1 MRPAA
6 KPILIGSEI
15 YRGSS
20 YGPRHPLAIPRV
32 SSTLDLIASLGWRD
46 PARTW
51 QSPMAS
57 DAELARFHHPDYIA
71 ALRRA
76 EQTQA
81 VPEADR
87 RRYQIGCNGNPI
99 FKEMFRRPA
108 TAAGASLMAADWL
121 SAHDGAVHSPAG
133 GTHHGRP
140 DRASGFCYFNDPV
153 LGMLRLLDRG
163 IARILYV
170 DLDAHHADGVEAAF
184 ADDSRV
190 LVCSL
195 HEAGRWPYSGTED
208 TAFARNFPVP
218 AGFNDSELDFLLD
231 HALLPLGERF
241 RPEVLV
247 LQCGADALAED
258 PMSRLELSNG
268 ALWRAMAGLLPLAP
282 RTLVL
287 GGGGYNPWAVARC
300 WAGLWALLDGHP
312 IPDRLPDA
320 AEAVLRGLEWHH
332 SHARN
337 PPERW
342 FTTLADPPN
351 AGPVRPAIADLAA
364 RAAASAI
371 P

>member
-1 MRPAA
+1 MSAAA

-32 SSTLDLIASLGWRD
+32 SSTLDLIAALGWLD
-46 PARTW
+46 PARYW
-51 QSPMAS
+51 ESPMAS
-57 DAELARFHHPDYIA
+57 DGELARFHHPDYIA

-76 EQTQA
+76 EASQR
-81 VPEADR
+81 VPAEDR
-87 RRYQIGCNGNPI
+87 LRYQIGCNGNPI

-108 TAAGASLMAADWL
+108 TAVGASLMAADWL
-121 SAHDGAVHSPAG
+121 AVHDGAVHSPAG

-184 ADDSRV
+184 AGDARV
-190 LVCSL
+190 RVCSL

-208 TAFARNFPVP
+208 VGLARNFPVP
-218 AGFNDSELDFLLD
+218 AGFNDSELDFLVD
-231 HALLPLGERF
+231 QALLPLGQRF
-241 RPEVLV
+241 RPQILV
-247 LQCGADALAED
+247 LQCGADGLAED

-268 ALWRAMAGLLPLAP
+268 ALWRAAAKLLALAP
-282 RTLVL
+282 RALLL

-300 WAGLWALLDGHP
+300 WAGLWALLDGRD
-312 IPDRLPDA
+312 IPDRLPA
-320 AEAVLRGLEWHH
+320 PAEAVLRRLEWQH
-332 SHARN
+332 SRGRN

-351 AGPVRPAIADLAA
+351 PGPVRPEVADLAE
-364 RAAASAI
+364 RATASAI

>member
-1 MRPAA
+1 MGAPR
-6 KPILIGSEI
+6 PILIGSEI

-32 SSTLDLIASLGWRD
+32 SSTLDLIAALGWLD
-46 PARTW
+46 PARYW
-51 QSPMAS
+51 ESPMAREE
-57 DAELARFHHPDYIA
+57 ELARFHDQDYIT

-76 EQTQA
+76 EATQS
-81 VPEADR
+81 VPEEDR

-121 SAHDGAVHSPAG
+121 AAHDGAVHSPAG

-163 IARILYV
+163 VGRILYV

-184 ADDSRV
+184 ARDERV

-195 HEAGRWPYSGTED
+195 HEAGRWPYTGTAD
-208 TAFARNFPVP
+208 TAHARNFPVP
-218 AGFNDSELDFLLD
+218 PGFNDSELDFLIER
-231 HALLPLGERF
+231 AVLPLAERF
-241 RPEVLV
+241 RAQLLV
-247 LQCGADALAED
+247 LQCGADGLAED

-268 ALWRAMAGLLPLAP
+268 AIWRAAARLLPLSA

-300 WAGLWALLDGHP
+300 WTGLWALLDGRD
-312 IPDRLPDA
+312 IPDRLPAA
-320 AEAVLRGLEWHH
+320 AEAVLRGLAWQH
-332 SHARN
+332 SRGRN

-351 AGPVRPAIADLAA
+351 PGPVRPEITDLAA
-364 RAAASAI
+364 HATASAI

>member
-1 MRPAA
+1 MRMGTA
-6 KPILIGSEI
+6 PILIGSEI

-32 SSTLDLIASLGWRD
+32 SSTLDLIAALGWRD
-46 PARTW
+46 PARYCE
-51 QSPMAS
+51 SPMAS
-57 DAELARFHHPDYIA
+57 DGELARFHRADYIA

-76 EQTQA
+76 EAAQR
-81 VPEADR
+81 VPEEDR

-121 SAHDGAVHSPAG
+121 STHDGAVHSPAG

-163 IARILYV
+163 VARILYV

-184 ADDSRV
+184 AGDERV

-195 HEAGRWPYSGTED
+195 HEAGRWPYSGIAD
-208 TAFARNFPVP
+208 TATARNLPVP
-218 AGFNDSELDFLLD
+218 AGFNDSELDFLVER
-231 HALLPLGERF
+231 ALLPLGERF
-241 RPEVLV
+241 RPQILV
-247 LQCGADALAED
+247 LQCGADGLAED

-268 ALWRAMAGLLPLAP
+268 ALWRAAARLLPLAP
-282 RTLVL
+282 RALVL
-287 GGGGYNPWAVARC
+287 GSGGYNPWAVARC
-300 WAGLWALLDGHP
+300 WAGLWAILDGRD
-312 IPDRLPDA
+312 IPDRMPEP
-320 AEAVLRGLEWHH
+320 AETVLRGLTWHH
-332 SHARN
+332 SRGRH

-351 AGPVRPAIADLAA
+351 PGPVRPEIAALARRVIA
-364 RAAASAI
+364 
-371 P
+371 